1 MPYSIF
7 DVMQAARKARPEVKW
22 EYAKLND
29 AISEMMP
36 VEYDGLWSPGRLCA
50 HYSVDTDSVL
60 KVDNYCVDINNRF
73 PSKEEAQAYIDA
85 LVF

>member
-1 MPYSIF
+1 MSYSIF
-7 DVMQAARKARPEVKW
+7 EVLAAARKAHPEIRW

-36 VEYDGLWSPGRLCA
+36 VEYDGLWSPGRRCA
-50 HYSVDTDSVL
+50 LYSAVTDSV
-60 KVDNYCVDINNRF
+60 VSVANYCVDINNRF
-73 PSKEEAQAYIDA
+73 PTKEEAQTYINT